1 MGVSCVQSIAISDGR
16 SGQQIIDTISK
27 QLESMNG
34 RKCGTYCVESD
45 TYYSSAISP
54 VKVLNLLTS
63 TEFPMTCFALL
74 NNF

>member
-45 TYYSSAISP
+45 TYYSS
-54 VKVLNLLTS
+54 
-63 TEFPMTCFALL
+63 
-74 NNF
+74 